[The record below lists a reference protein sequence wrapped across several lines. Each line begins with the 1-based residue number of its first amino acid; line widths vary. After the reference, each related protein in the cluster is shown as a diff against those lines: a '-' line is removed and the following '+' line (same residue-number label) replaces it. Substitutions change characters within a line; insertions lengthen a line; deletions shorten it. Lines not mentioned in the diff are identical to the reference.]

1 MLADA
6 ARTYLQLYGVAV
18 GSRPVVV
25 TAHDAGYRVAHE
37 LSDAGLAPV
46 LVDTRPDAPALE
58 ASFRVIR
65 GARIEGTRGGLR
77 VNAIDIVADGR
88 RERLSCD
95 AVLMCGRSEEHT
107 SELQSLMRTSYAV

>member
-1 MLADA
+1 MGISD
-6 ARTYLQLYGVAV
+6 GSSAV
-18 GSRPVVV
+18 CSS
-25 TAHDAGYRVAHE
+25 E
-37 LSDAGLAPV
+37 LGLAPV

-58 ASFRVIR
+58 APFRVIR

-95 AVLMCGRSEEHT
+95 AVLMCGGFTPAIHLASQSRGRSAEHT
-107 SELQSLMRTSYAV
+107 SELQSLMRISYAVFFL

>member
-46 LVDTRPDAPALE
+46 LVDTRPDAPDLE
-58 ASFRVIR
+58 APFRVIR
-65 GARIEGTRGGLR
+65 GTRIDGTRGGLR
-77 VNAIDIVADGR
+77 VLEIDIVADGGR
-88 RERLSCD
+88 SRLSVD
-95 AVLMCGRSEEHT
+95 AVVR
-107 SELQSLMRTSYAV
+107 